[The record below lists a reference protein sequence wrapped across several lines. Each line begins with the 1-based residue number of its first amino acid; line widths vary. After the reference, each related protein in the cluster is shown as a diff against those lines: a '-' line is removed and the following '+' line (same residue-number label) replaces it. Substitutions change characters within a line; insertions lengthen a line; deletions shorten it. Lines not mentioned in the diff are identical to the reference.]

1 MTVQRNGQT
10 EKIDVLLGNQPREG
24 AVTFGAPLILL
35 ALVVVPALAAG
46 YVGLQRDRGR
56 AAAAFASPALAASVA
71 PRRPRWRRH
80 VPLVAFLLAVA
91 ILIVAAAKPQR
102 TVAVPVEHAQIM
114 LLTDVSGSMLAT
126 DVKPNRLVAAR
137 RAAKRFIDRVPKQ
150 VNVGIEAFNQTPQVL
165 ANPTTDR
172 DALALALG
180 RLSSS
185 GGTATGEAIQT
196 ATRVL
201 RQAPSLNGKK
211 PPSAIVLLSDGA
223 STKGVDPVAA
233 AQAAAKVKIPV
244 YTVTLGTAT
253 GTITVPRSESDPSAG
268 TITKPVPPDEAS
280 LQRDR
285 AGLGRQ
291 VVHGRVGRRPLGR
304 LRAARLPARHQE
316 GAAPDHR
323 RLRGRGPRAPGPR
336 RGAVAALVRPP
347 HLMTPH
353 PTPQNL
359 F

>member
-1 MTVQRNGQT
+1 M
-10 EKIDVLLGNQPREG
+10 
-24 AVTFGAPLILL
+24 TFGAPLFLL
-35 ALVVVPALAAG
+35 ALIAVPALAAG
-46 YVGLQRDRGR
+46 YVALQRDRGR

-80 VPLVAFLLAVA
+80 VPLLAFLAAVA
-91 ILIVAAAKPQR
+91 VLIFAAAKPQR

-150 VNVGIEAFNQTPQVL
+150 VNVGVEAFNQTPQVL
-165 ANPTTDR
+165 ASPTTDR
-172 DALALALG
+172 NALGLALG

-201 RQAPSLNGKK
+201 RQTPSLNGKK

-223 STKGVDPVAA
+223 STKGVDPIAA

-280 LQRDR
+280 LQAIAR
-285 AGLGRQ
+285 ASGGKAFSAESADDLSAVYERLGSQLGTKKEPRQ
-291 VVHGRVGRRPLGR
+291 VTAGFAGAALALMALGAALSLRWFGR
-304 LRAARLPARHQE
+304 LI
-316 GAAPDHR
+316 
-323 RLRGRGPRAPGPR
+323 
-336 RGAVAALVRPP
+336 
-347 HLMTPH
+347 
-353 PTPQNL
+353 
-359 F
+359 

>member
-1 MTVQRNGQT
+1 
-10 EKIDVLLGNQPREG
+10 
-24 AVTFGAPLILL
+24 VTFGAPLILL
-35 ALVVVPALAAG
+35 ALVVVPVLAAG

-56 AAAAFASPALAASVA
+56 AAAAFTSPVLAASVA

-80 VPLVAFLLAVA
+80 VPLVAFLAAIAV
-91 ILIVAAAKPQR
+91 LIVAAAKPQR

-172 DALALALG
+172 NALALALG

-201 RQAPSLNGKK
+201 RQAPSLSGKK

-268 TITKPVPPDEAS
+268 TITKPVPPDEES
-280 LQRDR
+280 LQAIAQASGGKSFAAENADDLSAVYERLGSQLGTKKEPR
-285 AGLGRQ
+285 QITAGFAGAGLALLALGAALSLRWF
-291 VVHGRVGRRPLGR
+291 GR
-304 LRAARLPARHQE
+304 LI
-316 GAAPDHR
+316 
-323 RLRGRGPRAPGPR
+323 
-336 RGAVAALVRPP
+336 
-347 HLMTPH
+347 
-353 PTPQNL
+353 
-359 F
+359 